1 MVSLMARKRSRRK
14 RTAPGKAEKPAEK
27 PAVGPER
34 KSAGSPWSGRFVRGL
49 ALSVLLAVVVVV
61 VWRLLP
67 APVVNA
73 PSGAA
78 LGSLPKGV
86 AADDLSLLIVTLDT
100 TRADRI
106 GSYGFAEIETPHLD
120 RLAREGVLFEH
131 AQSVAPLTLPAH
143 SSMFTGKFPPA
154 HGIRDNG
161 GFYLG
166 EEQVVLAELLRDAGL
181 RTGGFIGSFVLDAK
195 WGIAQGFDTY
205 FDNFDLRASAKLS
218 LGEIERPASEVADA
232 ALAWLDEAPEARFF
246 SWVHFYDPHSPYEPP
261 EPYATRF
268 QGRPYVGEI
277 AYVDSQV
284 GRLLEWLDRNDRT
297 RDTVVMVI
305 GDHGESLG
313 EHGESGHGFFIYE
326 GAVRVPFIVRAPY
339 DSMSG
344 RRVEA
349 VVRAVDVLPTAL
361 DLLGIEGAAISD
373 EETAGVTLTPL
384 LTGAERSLRLT
395 AYSEAIY
402 PRYHFGWSDL
412 RALRAGDLKYIA
424 APHPELYDLSADPD
438 EETNLYSER
447 TDQAERMHAQLT
459 VLESAWQKDAPA
471 ERAEEVDPDT
481 RARLSA
487 LGYVGS
493 FVSADPEP
501 GERASLADPKDK
513 IHLYNLMRRAREAS
527 LREGGN
533 PAAIQALTQVVDED
547 PNVIDAWV
555 RLGNAQLKERLLSD
569 AIVSYQK
576 ALELKPDY
584 DLAVINLA
592 NAYRAAGQPE
602 DAMLGYRQFLRLDPR
617 NAQIRYELAQMLL
630 ERNEFEEAE
639 QHLLEAVR
647 FSPEM
652 AAAQNARGVIALKQS
667 DTEGA
672 AALINEALRMKPD
685 VRLAHFNLALV
696 AESRGD
702 PPEAIRLYKE
712 ELELYPESYTVEFN
726 LGLVLGATGDREGEV
741 TAFRRAIE
749 INPEFAEGHF
759 FLAKSLLQSGGSMK
773 EAMELARTGLS
784 LGPSPD
790 MAPMG
795 HYLLADIFTR
805 LGRTEDAQREVA
817 SARALETES

>member
-1 MVSLMARKRSRRK
+1 MARKRSRWK
-14 RTAPGKAEKPAEK
+14 RPAPEKPAEI
-27 PAVGPER
+27 PTAGPER
-34 KSAGSPWSGRFVRGL
+34 KSVWSPRLVRGL
-49 ALSVLLAVVVVV
+49 ALSVLLAGVTVV

-73 PSGAA
+73 PSGLA
-78 LGSLPKGV
+78 LGRLPKGV

-106 GSYGFAEIETPHLD
+106 GSYGFPDIQTPHID
-120 RLAREGVLFEH
+120 RLAREGVLFEQ
-131 AQSVAPLTLPAH
+131 AESVAPLTLPAH
-143 SSMFTGKFPPA
+143 SSLFTGKFPPA
-154 HGIRDNG
+154 HGVRDNG

-166 EEQVVLAELLRDAGL
+166 EEHVVLAERLREAGL
-181 RTGGFIGSFVLDAK
+181 RTGGFVGSFVLDAK

-205 FDNFDLRASAKLS
+205 FDNFDLRKTASLS
-218 LGEIERPASEVADA
+218 LSEIERPASEVADA

-261 EPYATRF
+261 EPYATQFRD
-268 QGRPYVGEI
+268 RPYVGEI

-284 GRLLEWLDRNDRT
+284 GRLLKWLDRKDRT

-313 EHGESGHGFFIYE
+313 DHGESGHGFFVYE
-326 GAVRVPFIVRAPY
+326 GAIRVPFIIRAPY
-339 DSMSG
+339 DSMKD
-344 RRVEA
+344 RRVDA
-349 VVRAVDVLPTAL
+349 LVRAVDVLPTAL
-361 DLLGIEGAAISD
+361 DLLGVDAS
-373 EETAGVTLTPL
+373 EETAGVTLAPL
-384 LTGAERSLRLT
+384 LTGTERSLRLT
-395 AYSEAIY
+395 AYSEAVY

-424 APHPELYDLSADPD
+424 APRPELYDLSTDPN

-447 TDQAERMHAQLT
+447 SDQADRMHAQLT
-459 VLESAWQKDAPA
+459 ALESEWQKNAPA
-471 ERAEEVDPDT
+471 IRTEEVDPDT
-481 RARLSA
+481 RALLAA

-493 FVSADPEP
+493 FVSADPTP
-501 GERASLADPKDK
+501 SERSTLADPKDK
-513 IHLYNLMRRAREAS
+513 IHLYNLMRRSREAE
-527 LREGGN
+527 LGEGGP
-533 PAAIQALTQVVDED
+533 PAAIEALQQVLDED
-547 PNVIDAWV
+547 PEVIDAWV
-555 RLGNAQLKERLLSD
+555 RLGNVQLKERLFPE
-569 AIVSYQK
+569 AIRSYQK

-592 NAYRAAGQPE
+592 NAYRKAGQPD

-630 ERNEFEEAE
+630 QRNELEEAE

-652 AAAQNARGVIALKQS
+652 AAAQNARGVVALKRS
-667 DTEGA
+667 DPETA
-672 AALINEALRMKPD
+672 ATLINEALAMKPD

-702 PPEAIRLYKE
+702 AREAMRLYE
-712 ELELYPESYTVEFN
+712 QELALYPESYRVEFN
-726 LGLVLGATGDREGEV
+726 LGLLLDATGDREGQV

-759 FLAKSLLQSGGSMK
+759 FLAKSLLDSGGGLD
-773 EAMELARTGLS
+773 EAMDLARTGLT

-795 HYLLADIFTR
+795 HYLLADILTR
-805 LGRTEDAQREVA
+805 LGRTEEAQREVA
-817 SARALETES
+817 SARALERES